1 MAFTSTTSLWITL
14 LNGSR
19 TSSLAYL
26 TSLKSTSY
34 ARKFSLMN
42 TICKIFYF
50 LLYLVY
56 FFLTNSS
63 FIYFLNKNSRSYI
76 YEIVWMNI
84 NLHDEDNFT
93 LEILFFYM
101 KNQWKDIISFS
112 SEFKRF
118 LPLVQKVSSSLLF
131 LPRLCKTNILSMHII

>member
-56 FFLTNSS
+56 FFSRNSS
-63 FIYFLNKNSRSYI
+63 FIYFLNKYSRSWI

>member
-56 FFLTNSS
+56 FFSRNSS
-63 FIYFLNKNSRSYI
+63 FTYFLNKYSRSWI
-76 YEIVWMNI
+76 YEIAWMNI
-84 NLHDEDNFT
+84 NLHDEDIFT
-93 LEILFFYM
+93 LEIIFFI
-101 KNQWKDIISFS
+101 WKTNERTLLALVQS
-112 SEFKRF
+112 SKS

>member
-26 TSLKSTSY
+26 TSLKNTLY

-50 LLYLVY
+50 ILYLVY
-56 FFLTNSS
+56 FFSRNSS

-84 NLHDEDNFT
+84 ILHDEDNFT

-118 LPLVQKVSSSLLF
+118 LPLVIFFVVF
-131 LPRLCKTNILSMHII
+131 T